1 MNAWGSKLLRSDRAK
16 HAEALRGMLR
26 TPVIVDV
33 ADHDSAD
40 AVAMAV
46 AATGREQL
54 RRDEA
59 ESKFPNGQH
68 RGLRRIDDGMLG
80 GLSEPVT
87 AGGALELAESL
98 GVLDTPRIHVH
109 GAQGGAGASSL
120 AVHLAL
126 ALAHSLSQDATPV
139 SLVDADPD
147 SVGLDLLCGWEG
159 VPGRRLG
166 ERGIGECEAERVPVE
181 GWPVAP
187 GGTGLR
193 FRSQRL
199 GAGGGQAAE
208 HAAGH
213 PAEAF
218 AKNPAAGVAVVD
230 RGRVNPMADVRN
242 VAPAVQAEVHSA
254 APATPSPAARGA
266 DLVVCVTRPTVAG
279 VHALGRCLAE
289 LDAADVPAVG
299 VLREEAGLE
308 TPIALRQML
317 GRAPVELWPWDG
329 AVAAEPLD
337 GCSGEASTNDL
348 QLGVRILGHLPGASA
363 LGRAHDVDC

>member
-1 MNAWGSKLLRSDRAK
+1 MNAWGSKLLRSDRAR

-54 RRDEA
+54 RQDEA

-68 RGLRRIDDGMLG
+68 LRLRRIDDALLG
-80 GLSEPVT
+80 ALSEPVT
-87 AGGALELAESL
+87 AGGALELAEEL
-98 GVLDTPRIHVH
+98 GVIDTPRIHVH
-109 GAQGGAGASSL
+109 GVQGGAGTSSL

-126 ALAHSLSQDATPV
+126 ALAHCLSQDATPV
-139 SLVDADPD
+139 SLVDDDPD

-159 VPGRRLG
+159 VPGRRMG
-166 ERGIGECEAERVPVE
+166 ERGPGERGGEGVPVE

-193 FRSQRL
+193 FRSRRL
-199 GAGGGQAAE
+199 DAAGGRPEPNTDLVVDRPTAGTAE
-208 HAAGH
+208 Y
-213 PAEAF
+213 PR
-218 AKNPAAGVAVVD
+218 AGVVVVD
-230 RGRVNPMADVRN
+230 RGRVNPMADAREEAS
-242 VAPAVQAEVHSA
+242 APEDQGVSA
-254 APATPSPAARGA
+254 TNGAA

-289 LDAADVPAVG
+289 LDAADVPAMG

-317 GRAPVELWPWDG
+317 GRRPVELWPWDG
-329 AVAAEPLD
+329 TIAAEPLD
-337 GCSGEASTNDL
+337 GCAGEASVKDL
-348 QLGVRILGHLPGASA
+348 QLGVRLLGHLPGANA
-363 LGRAHDVDC
+363 WGRGRDVDC

>member
-1 MNAWGSKLLRSDRAK
+1 MNAWGSKLLRSDRAR
-16 HAEALRGMLR
+16 HAGALRDRLR

-59 ESKFPNGQH
+59 ESKFPNGLH
-68 RGLRRIDDGMLG
+68 RGLRRIDAALLAS
-80 GLSEPVT
+80 LSEPVT
-87 AGGALELAESL
+87 AGGALELAEML
-98 GVLDTPRIHVH
+98 GVIDTPRIHVH
-109 GAQGGAGASSL
+109 GVQGGAGTSSL

-126 ALAHSLSQDATPV
+126 SLAHCLFQDATPV

-147 SVGLDLLCGWEG
+147 SVGLDLLFGWEG
-159 VPGRRLG
+159 VPGRRVG
-166 ERGIGECEAERVPVE
+166 EQGIGEREGVPVE

-187 GGTGLR
+187 GGAGLK
-193 FRSQRL
+193 FRSRRL
-199 GAGGGQAAE
+199 GAGDGQAAE
-208 HAAGH
+208 RAADY
-213 PAEAF
+213 
-218 AKNPAAGVAVVD
+218 PAAGVAVVD
-230 RGRVNPMADVRN
+230 RGRVNPMADVREGAS
-242 VAPAVQAEVHSA
+242 APEDDGVSA
-254 APATPSPAARGA
+254 SNGAA

-329 AVAAEPLD
+329 AIASEPLD

-348 QLGVRILGHLPGASA
+348 QLGVRILGHLPGASV

>member
-1 MNAWGSKLLRSDRAK
+1 MNAWGSKLLRSDRAG
-16 HAEALRGMLR
+16 HAETLRGMLR
-26 TPVIVDV
+26 MPVVVDV

-59 ESKFPNGQH
+59 ESKFPNGLH
-68 RGLRRIDDGMLG
+68 RGLRRIDDAVLAS
-80 GLSEPVT
+80 LSEPVT
-87 AGGALELAESL
+87 AGGALELAEML
-98 GVLDTPRIHVH
+98 GVIDTPRIHVH
-109 GAQGGAGASSL
+109 GVQGGAGTSSL

-126 ALAHSLSQDATPV
+126 ALAHCLFQDATPV

-159 VPGRRLG
+159 VPGRRVG
-166 ERGIGECEAERVPVE
+166 EQGIGEREGGGVPVE
-181 GWPVAP
+181 RWPVAP
-187 GGTGLR
+187 GGAGLR
-193 FRSQRL
+193 FRSRRL
-199 GAGGGQAAE
+199 GAGDGQAAE
-208 HAAGH
+208 RAADY
-213 PAEAF
+213 
-218 AKNPAAGVAVVD
+218 PAAGVAVVD

-242 VAPAVQAEVHSA
+242 VALAGQAESRSA
-254 APATPSPAARGA
+254 AAGAPSPAARGA

>member
-1 MNAWGSKLLRSDRAK
+1 
-16 HAEALRGMLR
+16 MLR

-54 RRDEA
+54 RQDEA

-68 RGLRRIDDGMLG
+68 LWLRRIDDALLG
-80 GLSEPVT
+80 ALSEPVT
-87 AGGALELAESL
+87 AGGALQLAEEL
-98 GVLDTPRIHVH
+98 GVIDTPRIHVH
-109 GAQGGAGASSL
+109 GVQGGAGTSSL

-126 ALAHSLSQDATPV
+126 ALAHCLSQDATPV

-159 VPGRRLG
+159 VPGRRVG
-166 ERGIGECEAERVPVE
+166 EQGIGEREGGGVPVE

-187 GGTGLR
+187 GGAGLR
-193 FRSQRL
+193 FRSRRL
-199 GAGGGQAAE
+199 GAGDGQAAE
-208 HAAGH
+208 RAADY
-213 PAEAF
+213 
-218 AKNPAAGVAVVD
+218 PAAGVAVVD

-242 VAPAVQAEVHSA
+242 VALAGQAESRSA
-254 APATPSPAARGA
+254 AAGAPSPAARGA

-289 LDAADVPAVG
+289 LNAADVPAVG

-317 GRAPVELWPWDG
+317 GRAPVELWPWDE
-329 AVAAEPLD
+329 AIASEPLD
-337 GCSGEASTNDL
+337 GCSGEASVNDL

-363 LGRAHDVDC
+363 LGRSHDVDC